1 MRATHCCLHRSQPG
15 SNEIAVTGRKFLR
28 RNIQVVPGHDRT
40 FASAVLLL
48 DDKGRRVIS
57 LLEPITS
64 FDDPWR
70 FETALIIFPSMPM
83 PIDQTDYSVVVKL
96 RAPPPNSWKWEIY
109 RAGRS
114 SPIEQASVYFH
125 TMAAASRAGK
135 EALKQL
141 LDKLH
146 SQYRRWPAA

>member
-1 MRATHCCLHRSQPG
+1 LFF
-15 SNEIAVTGRKFLR
+15 TGKGG
-28 RNIQVVPGHDRT
+28 VGKTSPAC
-40 FASAVLLL
+40 ASAVLLA
-48 DDKGRRVIS
+48 DKGRQAIS
-57 LLEPITS
+57 FLEPITS
-64 FDDPWR
+64 FDNPWR
-70 FETALIIFPSMPM
+70 FGTALTILPSMPM

-114 SPIEQASVYFH
+114 SPIEQASIYFT

-146 SQYRRWPAA
+146 SQYLRWPAA